1 MQVAAALNDD
11 ARMQNFFS
19 VEVDC
24 ALSGD
29 QAITGTVNRVKAD
42 CFGELRVAL
51 EHGVAMDG
59 QVLGALQQIVV
70 RRAERLERFRQIGN
84 LTQTVGIRAEQMI
97 LIVFREKGHE
107 IIERVILGETH
118 RSLCAEHGQVFN
130 DEKRLQIAVPHA
142 GQILIDRA
150 DADMHAKTVKER
162 VFFQNIVNEIG

>member
-1 MQVAAALNDD
+1 MFSERLFLKIFIGVK
-11 ARMQNFFS
+11 NF
-19 VEVDC
+19 
-24 ALSGD
+24 A
-29 QAITGTVNRVKAD
+29 Q
-42 CFGELRVAL
+42 
-51 EHGVAMDG
+51 M
-59 QVLGALQQIVV
+59 V
-70 RRAERLERFRQIGN
+70 RRHRLLSFFQRLERFRQIGN

-97 LIVFREKGHE
+97 LIIFREKGHE

-162 VFFQNIVNEIG
+162 VFFQNIMNRDSMFPAGTVLNSTNC